1 VAYQG
6 GQGQH
11 SFPKDNW
18 EEIGQVT
25 VNTCGVMKSR
35 SLNDEMPTE
44 IPDEE
49 SGKTYLSILPSV
61 FPSCPGPM
69 RAAH

>member
-18 EEIGQVT
+18 KEIGQVT
-25 VNTCGVMKSR
+25 VKTCGVMESR
-35 SLNDEMPTE
+35 TLNDDMPTK
-44 IPDEE
+44 IPD
-49 SGKTYLSILPSV
+49 
-61 FPSCPGPM
+61 
-69 RAAH
+69 